1 MIIHQIPIRNLILK
15 KYLITLLRL
24 ISSRIDIDEGTLL
37 RRKRDLKSKG
47 KWVYKSDIKDNEG
60 HYKIRKWYLQTCE
73 RSRPTQTLSL
83 QKGAH
88 VLFAVVSLAFLSFF
102 S

>member
-47 KWVYKSDIKDNEG
+47 K
-60 HYKIRKWYLQTCE
+60 
-73 RSRPTQTLSL
+73 
-83 QKGAH
+83 
-88 VLFAVVSLAFLSFF
+88 
-102 S
+102 